1 MRRELMFIAT
11 AFAITACAP
20 TPEPRY
26 VRLSELTH
34 GGPLDLNRPLVI
46 EVDPG
51 DTVPLDFSLQGPLFE
66 SPKDAPPITLR
77 AKRHFYLRI
86 GRDGL
91 RSSFDRNDFS
101 GRPVKPGSFQIGFG
115 VTKTG
120 PLATV
125 HIRTPTPPGGNEPVP
140 SSEKQ

>member
-1 MRRELMFIAT
+1 MRRELMFFAAAI
-11 AFAITACAP
+11 AITGCAP

-26 VRLSELTH
+26 VRLSELPR
-34 GGPLDLNRPLVI
+34 GPLDLNRPLVI
-46 EVDPG
+46 EVEAG

-66 SPKDAPPITLR
+66 SPKDAPPIMLR

-91 RSSFDRNDFS
+91 RSSVDRNDFS

-125 HIRTPTPPGGNEPVP
+125 TIRTPTPPGITEEEP
-140 SSEKQ
+140 SRDKK